1 MTHGEHP
8 RDTDLTP
15 NFTDVQTHYDLS
27 DDFFRLFLDPSQ
39 TYSCAY
45 FERDDMTLEE
55 AQLAKIDLSLGK
67 CDLKPGMTLLDIGCG
82 WGATIHRAVEKY
94 DVNVIG
100 LTLSQNQHDYVQKKL
115 ANSDVV
121 RDSGRSTEVRL
132 QGWEEFTEPVDRI
145 VSIGAFEHFRY
156 ARHAQFFEQTYAIM
170 PADGRMMLH
179 SIIAMGR
186 DIWRMGR
193 KITRE
198 DLDFWLFIAREIFPG
213 GELPQQHTIPTE
225 AEKAGYTV
233 AQIQSLQPHYARTLD
248 FWADALEAR
257 HDDAVRV
264 ASEET
269 YQTYMR
275 YLRGC
280 ADRFHWGHSDVRQY
294 TLVKQP

>member
-1 MTHGEHP
+1 MTQGQTENL
-8 RDTDLTP
+8 RP
-15 NFTDVQTHYDLS
+15 NFVDVQTHYDLS
-27 DDFFRLFLDPSQ
+27 DEFFRLFLDPTQ

-55 AQLAKIDLSLGK
+55 AQIAKIDLSLSK

-82 WGATIHRAVEKY
+82 WGATIMRAVERY
-94 DVNVIG
+94 DVNVVG
-100 LTLSQNQHDYVQKKL
+100 LTLSENQFEHVQKKL
-115 ANSDVV
+115 AASDAI
-121 RDSGRSTEVRL
+121 RGSGRHAEVRL
-132 QGWEEFTEPVDRI
+132 QGWEEFSEPVDRI
-145 VSIGAFEHFRY
+145 VSIGAFEHFKY
-156 ARHAQFFEQTYAIM
+156 SRHEEFFRRTFDIL

-179 SIIAMGR
+179 SIIGMGR

-198 DLDFWLFIAREIFPG
+198 DMEFFIFIAQEIFPG
-213 GELPQQHTIPTE
+213 GELPQQHTIPAE

-233 AQIQSLQPHYARTLD
+233 EQVQSLQPHYARTLD
-248 FWADALEAR
+248 LWAAALEAR
-257 HDDAVRV
+257 HDDAVRI

-275 YLRGC
+275 YLTGC
-280 ADRFHWGHSDVRQY
+280 ADRFRWGHSEVTQY